1 MQLQIQN
8 KIKSVMLERGVS
20 MYRMAADLDI
30 HYPTMHS
37 LVNRETL
44 NDTTL
49 ISMVRVADY
58 LGVPVTSLYE
68 VKQNKK
74 KLK

>member
-20 MYRMAADLDI
+20 MYRMAADLNI

-68 VKQNKK
+68 IKQNKK
-74 KLK
+74 N

>member
-1 MQLQIQN
+1 MILKNNIKNLLYDQGISVN
-8 KIKSVMLERGVS
+8 KI
-20 MYRMAADLDI
+20 ATDLNI

-49 ISMVRVADY
+49 ESLVRVADY
-58 LGVPVTSLYE
+58 LGVSVKSLYE
-68 VKQNKK
+68 KTLN
-74 KLK
+74 